1 MTAHTVAV
9 VGGGPMCTYAVAH
22 LAAVLPDAP
31 PAGPVRIVVLER
43 GGRAGAGEVHSDTQT
58 PVGYLNRVTGQ
69 IAFAPDESSDP
80 PRKLLPAELRPTF
93 QQWCAER
100 YARTGHPDFLLRADE
115 VPRRYVHGLA
125 LREMFLSYV
134 ARLDSVPGVRVEV
147 RTAEVTSVRRTG
159 GAGPEDRFVLRTADG
174 AELAADQVLFVT
186 GHSWNRPAPGSEE
199 ERLAAHAGYVP
210 TPYPLAERLTERAV
224 PPGRPVAV
232 RGLGLTAIDVLLQ
245 LTEGRGGTFVPDEQA
260 GPHGLRYVPAG
271 REPSVVVAVSP
282 SGVPVSGRPVNRKVA
297 DPSLEHTG
305 VFFTVDAVRTL
316 RATAGARMRD
326 GRLALDFDLHL
337 FPLVVLEMAWVHNR
351 TLRGDAVADRLR
363 AAVEPLYRDFLA
375 GRAPWGEAGA
385 DALIAALEA
394 PLDGPT
400 GEGPADGDRRSDATG
415 ARFDWRAVHDPLPAG
430 SARTG
435 DDGADWARRT
445 ADHMRRDHLDALEG
459 NLRNAVKA
467 ACDGVWRDLRPVFAE
482 AVDFGGLTPDSHR
495 RFVRTHMRY
504 YNRLSNGA
512 GTEPMRK
519 VLALLDAGLIDLS
532 VGPEPEVAPA
542 ADGRAGFTVTGG
554 RTGVVRRVD
563 TVVEGRVHPFDARRD
578 VLPLYRSLLDEGLVQ
593 LWRNTGPARPDGTDT
608 GREAPDAHRE
618 TPETRDTPHA
628 SATSGT
634 SATPATPGTSAT
646 PGTPATEDP
655 ADFVPGALHLDD
667 RFHPVLPGGGTEP
680 RLTFLGAPAEG
691 LRVFQQS
698 AARPYCNSSVL
709 AVAAEWAEEAV
720 RRMPGGEDA
729 RTPAAPH
736 HTADATTKG

>member
-9 VGGGPMCTYAVAH
+9 VGGGPLCTYAVAH

-43 GGRAGAGEVHSDTQT
+43 GGRAGAGEVHSDTQPPT
-58 PVGYLNRVTGQ
+58 GYLNRVAGQ

-93 QQWCAER
+93 LQWCAER
-100 YARTGHPDFLLRADE
+100 YARTGHPDFLLRPDE
-115 VPRRYVHGLA
+115 VPRRYVHGMA
-125 LREMFLSYV
+125 LREMFLGYV
-134 ARLDSVPGVRVEV
+134 ARLEAVPGVSVEL
-147 RTAEVTSVRRTG
+147 RTAEVTAVSRTG
-159 GAGPEDRFVLRTADG
+159 GPGPADRFLIRSSDG
-174 AELAADQVLFVT
+174 AELTADEVLFVT

-199 ERLAAHAGYVP
+199 ERLAAHEGYVP

-224 PPGRPVAV
+224 PAGRPVAV

-245 LTEGRGGTFVPDEQA
+245 LTEGRGGSFVPDERA
-260 GPHGLRYVPAG
+260 APHGLRYVPAG
-271 REPSVVVAVSP
+271 REPSVIVAVSP

-297 DPSLEHTG
+297 DPARLEHTG

-337 FPLVVLEMAWVHNR
+337 FPLVALEMAWVHHR
-351 TLRGDAVADRLR
+351 TLRGDGTAGRLR

-375 GRAPWGEAGA
+375 GRAPWGEPGA

-394 PLDGPT
+394 PLAGLP
-400 GEGPADGDRRSDATG
+400 DGDG
-415 ARFDWRAVHDPLPAG
+415 GRFDWRAVHDPLPAA

-445 ADHMRRDHLDALEG
+445 AEYLRRDHLDALEG

-495 RFVRTHMRY
+495 RFVRTHLRH

-519 VLALLDAGLIDLS
+519 VLALLDAGLLDLS
-532 VGPEPEVAPA
+532 VGPSPAVAPA
-542 ADGRAGFTVTGG
+542 EDGQAGFTVTGG

-563 TVVEGRVHPFDARRD
+563 AVVEGRVHPFDPRRD
-578 VLPLYRSLLDEGLVQ
+578 VLPLYRALLDEGLVR
-593 LWRNTGPARPDGTDT
+593 LWRNRGPAEPD
-608 GREAPDAHRE
+608 APDA
-618 TPETRDTPHA
+618 TGA
-628 SATSGT
+628 GS
-634 SATPATPGTSAT
+634 
-646 PGTPATEDP
+646 ED
-655 ADFVPGALHLDD
+655 AGDFVPGALDLDD

-720 RRMPGGEDA
+720 RRTPGGEDA
-729 RTPAAPH
+729 PPPATE
-736 HTADATTKG
+736 HTAEPTTKG